1 MQAEQGDGGLC
12 LPLYFITQAHT
23 ARSGVISLICSKVL
37 LLKYATGLRVVITS
51 ANLTERQF
59 NNMTQSAEG
68 SGQPMVMQLDGHHH
82 PHIGEL
88 LASVAYGA

>member
-1 MQAEQGDGGLC
+1 MCC
-12 LPLYFITQAHT
+12 LVTSR
-23 ARSGVISLICSKVL
+23 RSGVGALL

-51 ANLTERQF
+51 ANLNERQF